1 MRVKLTGALA
11 GVGCAAVALGVAE
24 LVSLL
29 TGPRSSPLVAVGGAV
44 VDATPEWAKEFAIR
58 TFGQNDKLALLA
70 GTGTFLLLFSIVLG
84 MVAVRRPRLGY
95 AGLAL
100 FGLLGL
106 AAAVTRPGAG
116 PAAALPT
123 LLGVAAAGVALRLI
137 LRAPA
142 PTGPGRDV
150 DRRGVLL
157 AFGAA
162 ALTGGAGFA
171 LARRDSAVPKVT
183 LPAPVS
189 PAATATDLGVPELS
203 TFVTPNRDFYRVDT
217 ALVVPRLDPDTYRLK
232 IRGRVGKPMTLSY
245 QDLLDRPLVEREI
258 TLTCVSNEVG
268 GELAGTARWLGV
280 PVAELLREAAPQPG
294 ADQVVSR
301 SSDGWTAGT
310 PTSVLLDGR
319 DALLAVGMNG
329 QPLPLEHGFPVRM
342 IVPGLYGYVSAT
354 KWLTELELSTFADF
368 DPYWVRRGWA
378 KRAPI
383 KTFSRIDTP
392 RPLSRPKSGPVTV
405 AGVAWAQHRGV
416 DRVEVRVDGGAWQEA
431 TLGAVVSADT
441 WRQWVW
447 RWEATPGRHTLE
459 VRATD
464 HTGAV
469 QPEERRPPFPDG
481 ATGWHSVVVT
491 AG

>member
-1 MRVKLTGALA
+1 MRKQLTGAWA
-11 GVGCAAVALGVAE
+11 GVGCAALALGVAE

-29 TGPRSSPLVAVGGAV
+29 TGPRTSPLVAVGGAV

-58 TFGQNDKLALLA
+58 TFGENDKLALLI
-70 GTGTFLLLFSIVLG
+70 GTGSILFVFAVVLG
-84 MVAVRRPRLGY
+84 IVAVRWPRLGY

-116 PAAALPT
+116 PVAALPT
-123 LLGVAAAGVALRLI
+123 LVGVVAAGFALHYSLRTPAADGV
-137 LRAPA
+137 
-142 PTGPGRDV
+142 GRNV

-162 ALTGGAGFA
+162 AVTGGAGFT
-171 LARRDSAVPKVT
+171 LARRNSGVPKVT
-183 LPAPVS
+183 LPEPVS
-189 PAATATDLGVPELS
+189 PAAVAPDLGIPELT

-217 ALVVPRLDPDTYRLK
+217 ALVVPRIDPDGYRLK
-232 IRGRVGKPMTLSY
+232 IKGRVGKPMTLTY

-280 PVAELLREAAPQPG
+280 PLNELLREAAPQAG

-310 PTSVLLDGR
+310 PTSALMDGR

-329 QPLPLEHGFPVRM
+329 EPLPLEHGFPVRM

-354 KWLTELELSTFADF
+354 KWLVELELSSFTDF
-368 DPYWVRRGWA
+368 DPYWVKRGWA
-378 KRAPI
+378 EQAPI

-392 RPLSRPKSGPVTV
+392 RPLSRPKSGMVTV
-405 AGVAWAQHRGV
+405 AGVAWAQRRGIE
-416 DRVEVRVDGGAWQEA
+416 RVEVRVDGGAWQETA
-431 TLGAVVSADT
+431 LGTVVSTDT
-441 WRQWVW
+441 WRQWAW
-447 RWEATPGRHTLE
+447 RWDATPGRHTLE

-464 HTGAV
+464 RTGAV
-469 QPEERRPPFPDG
+469 QPEERRTPFPDG